1 MTPHCLMIERSV
13 REGCIP
19 SCCRELDSECRA
31 FAYFRFLHVYPASV
45 IFLHN
50 PFGKCEPQSPA
61 SFFCGVSGIEYC
73 LEILSGNPFAGIS
86 DFYPHDIFFGPRG
99 YVESAFP
106 LHGVNSIFCQI
117 LHHPFYQRARQL
129 HPVVINREMYAD
141 VHSSGYAAL
150 HIVERFRHH
159 FVQIIKLNL
168 RLGAYF

>member
-1 MTPHCLMIERSV
+1 MTPQCLMIERSV
-13 REGCIP
+13 REGCLP

-86 DFYPHDIFFGPRG
+86 DFYPHDIFS
-99 YVESAFP
+99 V
-106 LHGVNSIFCQI
+106 
-117 LHHPFYQRARQL
+117 
-129 HPVVINREMYAD
+129 PVVMSSLPSPCMASTAFFVRFSIT
-141 VHSSGYAAL
+141 HSISGRDSCTPWSST
-150 HIVERFRHH
+150 ERCMRMST
-159 FVQIIKLNL
+159 LPDT
-168 RLGAYF
+168 RLFI